1 MNEALVV
8 GKNQETP
15 AAEPPLRVLIAAARP
30 ESDAQLTAILRE
42 AHQEAAIEAHPSV
55 ETALEALSGGN
66 FDIAFI
72 SVDLDGEEGI
82 ELIGVAPTIAPKTAI
97 IGIVDHRDPERDAQC
112 LSAGALDCLV
122 LEGLTPA
129 LVWHVVRFG
138 VSRKR
143 FEDRL
148 RANNDQMVRHLIDL
162 RDAKE
167 RAEEQGSAY
176 VGVAEE
182 LSIAKEELE
191 EALSKA
197 EDNERRY
204 RALSDT
210 SPVGIWQMDTK
221 GNTLY
226 MNDSIKRLLEVPDD
240 YDCLTIQLE
249 SLVIGDDTAPMHAAL
264 KRWADGTP
272 GDAELRVTGMRTGEQ
287 YHLVMSGVGLPATAR
302 DAATILVTAV
312 DVSERKKAEAAMHHM
327 AHHDALTGLPN
338 RSLFLQRIEFSLSE
352 TTRSGSYMAVLFLDL
367 DHFKDVNDTLG
378 HPVGDELLI
387 QVSQRLLNCAR
398 GSDTVARLGGDEFAI
413 LCSNLKSPDQ
423 AAELAQRI
431 VETIAHPYNIN
442 GDEIHT
448 ATSIGISTFPT
459 DAKEPARLV
468 SFADMALYTAKEQ
481 GRSNYKF
488 FDAKMDEVVQRRK
501 ALENELRDS
510 LLSEQLRL
518 HFQPQIDLIS
528 GRLVGAEALIRW
540 QHPVRGL
547 VYPGEFIPVAE
558 QCGLISPIGQW
569 VIEASFIQA
578 KRWSQTL
585 TDPFRVSIN
594 LSAVQFRQKN
604 LVQRITEMV
613 ESTGTDPDTIEFEIT
628 ESMLMENPDQ
638 AVKAMWGLHE
648 LGFSLAIDDFGTGF
662 SSLAYLKK
670 FPVDCLKID
679 KSFISDMLDD
689 PDYATITSSIIK
701 LAHSLNLRV
710 VAEGVENVQQA
721 AFLLEEHCDLVQG
734 YLYGKPVDADTLAKR
749 LSAA

>member
-1 MNEALVV
+1 M
-8 GKNQETP
+8 
-15 AAEPPLRVLIAAARP
+15 
-30 ESDAQLTAILRE
+30 
-42 AHQEAAIEAHPSV
+42 
-55 ETALEALSGGN
+55 
-66 FDIAFI
+66 
-72 SVDLDGEEGI
+72 DGEEGI
-82 ELIGVAPTIAPKTAI
+82 ELIGVGPTIAPKTAI
-97 IGIVDHRDPERDAQC
+97 IGVIDHPDLQRDADC
-112 LSAGALDCLV
+112 MAAGALDCLV
-122 LEGLTPA
+122 LEELTA
-129 LVWHVVRFG
+129 SLVWHVVRFG
-138 VSRKR
+138 VNRKR

-176 VGVAEE
+176 VEVAEQ
-182 LSIAKEELE
+182 LAGAKEELE
-191 EALSKA
+191 AALSKA

-240 YDCLTIQLE
+240 FDCLTIKLS
-249 SLVIGDDTAPMHAAL
+249 SLVIGDDTGVMKTAL
-264 KRWADGTP
+264 KHWAEGMS
-272 GDAELRVTGMRTGEQ
+272 GDAELRVTGMRSGEQ

-312 DVSERKKAEAAMHHM
+312 DISERKKAEEAMHHM

-338 RSLFLQRIEFSLSE
+338 RSLFLQRIEFSLGE
-352 TTRSGSYMAVLFLDL
+352 AKRTGRYMAVLFLDL

-378 HPVGDELLI
+378 HPVGDELLK
-387 QVSQRLLNCAR
+387 QVSQRLLHCAR

-413 LCSNLKSPDQ
+413 LCTNLKSPDQ

-431 VETIAHPYNIN
+431 VETIAHPYSIN

-459 DAKEPARLV
+459 DAHEPARLV

-488 FDAKMDEVVQRRK
+488 FDRKMDEVVQKRK

-518 HFQPQIDLIS
+518 HFQPQMDLVS

-569 VIEASFIQA
+569 VIEASFVQA
-578 KRWSQTL
+578 KKWSQIL
-585 TDPFRVSIN
+585 SEPIRVSIN

-604 LVQRITEMV
+604 LVQRITELL
-613 ESTGTDPDTIEFEIT
+613 ESTGADPATIEFEIT

-638 AVKAMWGLHE
+638 AVKAMWGLSE
-648 LGFSLAIDDFGTGF
+648 QGFSLAIDDFGTGF

-710 VAEGVENVQQA
+710 VAEGVETEQQA

-734 YLYGKPVDADTLAKR
+734 YLYGKPVDADELAKKI
-749 LSAA
+749 SA

>member
-1 MNEALVV
+1 MNEAFVFS
-8 GKNQETP
+8 KKQDP
-15 AAEPPLRVLIAAARP
+15 SSSDMPLRVLIAAAHRDYAVQLDGILKQAHK
-30 ESDAQLTAILRE
+30 DALVEIRDT
-42 AHQEAAIEAHPSV
+42 V
-55 ETALEALSGGN
+55 ETVLEALSEGS

-72 SVDLDGEEGI
+72 GIDFEGEEGI
-82 ELIGVAPTIAPKTAI
+82 ELIGVGPTIAPKTAI
-97 IGIVDHRDPERDAQC
+97 IGVIATPDPMLDAQC
-112 LSAGALDCLV
+112 IGAGALDCLV

-129 LVWHVVRFG
+129 LVWHVMRYG

-176 VGVAEE
+176 VEVAEQ
-182 LSIAKEELE
+182 LSIAKTELE
-191 EALSKA
+191 DALSKA
-197 EDNERRY
+197 EQNERRY

-210 SPVGIWQMDTK
+210 SPVGIWQMDHEGK
-221 GNTLY
+221 TLY
-226 MNDSIKRLLEVPDD
+226 MNGSLQRLLEVPPGADPLSVTLAD
-240 YDCLTIQLE
+240 VVVSED
-249 SLVIGDDTAPMHAAL
+249 APAVEAAL
-264 KRWADGTP
+264 KRWTWGVAGEV
-272 GDAELRVTGMRTGEQ
+272 ELGVAGMQSRERYFLMMTGVE
-287 YHLVMSGVGLPATAR
+287 LPATAR
-302 DAATILVTAV
+302 DAATILVTVV
-312 DVSERKKAEAAMHHM
+312 DVTERKKAEAAMHHM

-338 RSLFLQRIEFSLSE
+338 RSLFLERIEHGLSE
-352 TTRSGSYMAVLFLDL
+352 ATRASTHMGVLFLDL

-378 HPVGDELLI
+378 HPVGDELLV

-413 LCSNLKSPDQ
+413 LCRDLKSPDQ

-431 VETIAHPYNIN
+431 VDTIARPYDI
-442 GDEIHT
+442 GGSEIHT
-448 ATSIGISTFPT
+448 ATSIGISTFPA
-459 DAKEPARLV
+459 DAKEPDRLV

-488 FDAKMDEVVQRRK
+488 FDSKMDEVVQRRK
-501 ALENELRDS
+501 AMENELRDS
-510 LLSEQLRL
+510 LVANQLVL
-518 HFQPQIDLIS
+518 HFQPQIDLLS

-540 QHPVRGL
+540 NHPTRGL

-558 QCGLISPIGQW
+558 QCGLITPIGQW
-569 VIEASFIQA
+569 VIGAAFLQA
-578 KRWSQTL
+578 RHWQKSLDER
-585 TDPFRVSIN
+585 FRISIN

-604 LVQRITEMV
+604 LVQRISDMV
-613 ESTGTDPDTIEFEIT
+613 EATEVNPANIEFEIT

-638 AVKAMWGLHE
+638 AVRAMRGLAE
-648 LGFSLAIDDFGTGF
+648 QGFSLAIDDFGTGF

-679 KSFISDMLDD
+679 KSFVSDMMDD

-710 VAEGVENVQQA
+710 VAEGVETSQQA
-721 AFLLEEHCDLVQG
+721 SFLLGEQCDLVQG
-734 YLYGKPVDADTLAKR
+734 YFYGKPV
-749 LSAA
+749 AAEELGKKLTA